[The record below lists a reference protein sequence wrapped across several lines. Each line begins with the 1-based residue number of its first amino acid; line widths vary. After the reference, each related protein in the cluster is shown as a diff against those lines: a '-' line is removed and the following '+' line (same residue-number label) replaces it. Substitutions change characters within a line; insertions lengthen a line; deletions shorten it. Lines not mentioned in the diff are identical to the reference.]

1 MLGILGWSAGRGQV
15 VAVWCIWMWAPIWN
29 HSFLSSGI
37 FLDCPLVSDHYY
49 RLPTLLL
56 LGPKPIKRKKNCNGW
71 MLGISGV
78 GCGEM
83 AMNSGATEIWSES
96 GLPFWWVLWLW
107 VKPLNLSEP
116 HFSLQ
121 TQVYEWGP
129 HGGDLEVNEA
139 QKTESKRLGIGIPSI
154 DIFFLTS
161 FPFLLSCPS
170 LFSSLLRASVRAISL

>member
-1 MLGILGWSAGRGQV
+1 MYLDVNAWLFYMKSFSPELWNLSVLPISQWSLLQATYIIAAG
-15 VAVWCIWMWAPIWN
+15 
-29 HSFLSSGI
+29 LK
-37 FLDCPLVSDHYY
+37 
-49 RLPTLLL
+49 PT
-56 LGPKPIKRKKNCNGW
+56 KRKKNYNSW

-121 TQVYEWGP
+121 TQAYEWGP
-129 HGGDLEVNEA
+129 HGGGLEVNEA
-139 QKTESKRLGIGIPSI
+139 QKTESRRLGIGIPSI
-154 DIFFLTS
+154 DIFSWLPFHS
-161 FPFLLSCPS
+161 FFFSPS
-170 LFSSLLRASVRAISL
+170 LFSSLLQASVHAISL